1 MSDVCGPLPPCRFP
15 DFTLLSKTGNYTA
28 IIDCII
34 ITHFHLD
41 HLGALPFFTEVS
53 VPDSRLEAQQ
63 SGVSIAHSHQQAVPG
78 AST

>member
-1 MSDVCGPLPPCRFP
+1 MCRFP

-41 HLGALPFFTEVS
+41 HLGALPFFTEVR
-53 VPDSRLEAQQ
+53 VPE
-63 SGVSIAHSHQQAVPG
+63 SGDISNNIEKIKRNNKIIKSKIKYYI
-78 AST
+78 S